1 MLGLFNKK
9 SKEIEML
16 NFIKRLFGIK
26 TEVAEVAV
34 APTVNSNITEN
45 DVSET
50 PVIEKPVTTNSTV
63 ENKTPAVKPVK
74 KSSSDFNAMTVSQLL
89 EYAATNG
96 VDVKKSWKKAKIVET
111 IAAHLKA
118 N

>member
-1 MLGLFNKK
+1 
-9 SKEIEML
+9 ML

-74 KSSSDFNAMTVSQLL
+74 KSSASTSDFNAMTVSQLL